1 MCVECLTIDL
11 IWKMIFA
18 ELYDLHKIYW
28 KKVLV
33 LDQFITDMN
42 QEVDFLVVGIPYG
55 NGLNWSFFFF
65 PSLLLVQNESRIFSK
80 SLSPFQHFEFC
91 WTLIKK
97 IVLDST
103 EPVRRSFGLLSSNS
117 FYEIGTWPF
126 CSAFICFIYYGIHD
140 LGLVAWLICRS

>member
-18 ELYDLHKIYW
+18 ELYDLHKTYW

-55 NGLNWSFFFF
+55 NGLNLPFFS
-65 PSLLLVQNESRIFSK
+65 SLLLVQSDSRIFSK
-80 SLSPFQHFEFC
+80 SLSPFQHFKFC
-91 WTLIKK
+91 WTLIKEK
-97 IVLDST
+97 LCQILLNRSGGILVFCLQIPFMRL
-103 EPVRRSFGLLSSNS
+103 EPGLFVQLLFVSSIMV
-117 FYEIGTWPF
+117 FM
-126 CSAFICFIYYGIHD
+126 D
-140 LGLVAWLICRS
+140 LGLVAWLVCRS